1 MNCSLGSTL
10 LATVLVSG
18 LPETL
23 NAQVL
28 FTDNFDSFSISSTIT
43 SSGSANGYTIYFSAA
58 SGLEDFTATFGF
70 DYSTVN
76 LPVSIPPAPHST
88 GGTTKGLYLTVNK
101 ADTTAAAAAVNLY
114 PLNQSFNGNYSL
126 KFDVWMQ
133 PGFFAT
139 TEHALFGINH
149 SGVVTNQIG
158 KGGSDGLLFGMDGDG
173 GASSTAST
181 LRDFVVLQGRGA
193 NTPFLMLTNNSTFG
207 PAPLL
212 GDRFDNGDPGFTGL
226 FPSTPA
232 NGSNPAGSP
241 CYRWVTGE
249 VRQDGSLITWL
260 LDDTI
265 VAQYPNNT
273 AYTSGNIL
281 LGYNDTFNSIGQESF
296 AILDNIRV
304 EAIPEP
310 SVLTQVEF
318 GGCALLAWGL
328 RRRKR

>member
-1 MNCSLGSTL
+1 MNSSLGSVF
-10 LATVLVSG
+10 LATALVPS
-18 LPETL
+18 LPAAL
-23 NAQVL
+23 HAQVL
-28 FTDNFDSFSISSTIT
+28 FSDNFDSFSSPSTIT
-43 SSGSANGYTIYFSAA
+43 SGGSANGYSIRFSAV
-58 SGLEDFTATFGF
+58 SGPEDFTATFGF
-70 DYSTVN
+70 DYSTVSF
-76 LPVSIPPAPHST
+76 PVSIPPAPHST
-88 GGTTKGLYLTVNK
+88 GGTTKGLYLTANK
-101 ADTTAAAAAVNLY
+101 ADTTGVAAAVNLY
-114 PLNQSFNGNYSL
+114 PLNQLFSGNYSL

-149 SGVVTNQIG
+149 SGAVTNQIG
-158 KGGSDGLLFGMDGDG
+158 KAGSDGLLFGMDGDG
-173 GASSTAST
+173 GASPTAST

-207 PAPLL
+207 PTPLL

-232 NGSNPAGSP
+232 NGANPAGSP
-241 CYRWVTGE
+241 CYRWVRGE

-265 VAQYPNNT
+265 VAQYTNNT

-310 SVLTQVEF
+310 SVLAQVEF
-318 GGCALLAWGL
+318 GGSALLAWRL